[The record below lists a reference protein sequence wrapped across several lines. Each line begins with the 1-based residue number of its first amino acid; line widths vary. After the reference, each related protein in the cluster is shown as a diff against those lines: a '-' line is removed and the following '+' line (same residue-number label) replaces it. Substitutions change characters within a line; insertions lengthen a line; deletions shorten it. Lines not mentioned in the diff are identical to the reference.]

1 MTEIIAVE
9 RVEKEAVWFRL
20 KTMVLDSVSSPITR
34 RVYNLALDEFIG
46 WLRRSGSTQARPH
59 LLRES
64 TL

>member
-34 RVYNLALDEFIG
+34 RVARRPAFRRDPAG
-46 WLRRSGSTQARPH
+46 WLGPGPCHR
-59 LLRES
+59 
-64 TL
+64 